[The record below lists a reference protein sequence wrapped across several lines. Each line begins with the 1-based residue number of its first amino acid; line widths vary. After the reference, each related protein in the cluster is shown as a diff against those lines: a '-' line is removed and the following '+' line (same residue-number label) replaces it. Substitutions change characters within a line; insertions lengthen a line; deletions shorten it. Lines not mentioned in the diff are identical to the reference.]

1 LKVCPVCKIAKNIV
15 KSYYSE
21 ENGKLYKVLVYT
33 CRNRECENY
42 GIEEK
47 VKQEIEVQRGD

>member
-1 LKVCPVCKIAKNIV
+1 MKVCPKCKTSENIT

-33 CRNRECENY
+33 CRNPECERY
-42 GIEEK
+42 GEEEK

>member
-1 LKVCPVCKIAKNIV
+1 MKVCPKCKTAENIT

-33 CRNRECENY
+33 CRNPECERY
-42 GIEEK
+42 GEEEK

>member
-1 LKVCPVCKIAKNIV
+1 MKVCPKCKTAKNIT

-21 ENGKLYKVLVYT
+21 ENGKLYKVLVYA
-33 CRNRECENY
+33 CRNPECEEF
-42 GIEEK
+42 GKEEK

>member
-1 LKVCPVCKIAKNIV
+1 MKVCPVCKTAKNIV

-21 ENGKLYKVLVYT
+21 ENGKLYKVLVYA
-33 CRNRECENY
+33 CRNPECEEF
-42 GIEEK
+42 GKEEK